1 MLNTNFFLITYLRT
15 PSTQTTSSIPPFLR
29 KYSFYSFEINLIY
42 YCNLYYNLLGEC
54 SIIML
59 SIFIRYSCLLL
70 CNHHIFTKIHKRNTS
85 TSLIQAIICICIFL
99 YSYTITFK
107 TFLNTT
113 DRILYT
119 FIISFIFYSM
129 ITKTFSFFMLSTH
142 IISFGLSYVLLA
154 ISCIINSLIFLPL
167 YLFSPSSTHIIV
179 DCFIGLFQII
189 MAILLLKSNR
199 LYNGLLNIIRNKYII
214 HLLILC
220 SITILYFLIISSIN
234 LTSSIIF
241 ENLFIIILCILFL
254 YYWQHRITQTYL
266 ERLRI
271 ANENS
276 LENEITSL
284 KEEISSL
291 TADNHRL
298 TQIVHK
304 DNKLVPAMETTIL
317 EFLQSAKVLSTEELV
332 TLGDELSRTLH
343 EMARER
349 AGILTSLSSTNNS
362 TPSSGLI
369 AIDGLLSYMEK
380 RAAESNINYKVKMD
394 DNIKELILTALN
406 EDNLRHLLGDLI
418 ENAIIAT
425 NYSELPKHISIH
437 LGSLQDKFLLE
448 ISDSGIPFNP
458 ETYQHFGYEHCS
470 THQEDG
476 GTGTGLLD
484 IWSIKKKYKA
494 SLYIYEYESSSN
506 VYTKKISFLF
516 DGKNHFLLKTYRD
529 KEIKN
534 SLIRGDLHVFPHEAE

>member
-1 MLNTNFFLITYLRT
+1 MLTITLRYFFIIISFYYIYSKISSIRPEKRTVFYFLISSLITSLFSGHLIDTSTLARMTIIFLTCYISIMILSNNKYL
-15 PSTQTTSSIPPFLR
+15 
-29 KYSFYSFEINLIY
+29 YSFYIV
-42 YCNLYYNLLGEC
+42 
-54 SIIML
+54 SI
-59 SIFIRYSCLLL
+59 SL
-70 CNHHIFTKIHKRNTS
+70 CI
-85 TSLIQAIICICIFL
+85 
-99 YSYTITFK
+99 
-107 TFLNTT
+107 
-113 DRILYT
+113 
-119 FIISFIFYSM
+119 
-129 ITKTFSFFMLSTH
+129 
-142 IISFGLSYVLLA
+142 
-154 ISCIINSLIFLPL
+154 SLIFFIFSNTIICFFFLLYCKTADAIPYQYLAIVSGFLQLFLL
-167 YLFSPSSTHIIV
+167 YLILLSKRFRNGLRLLFASHTIFYGSTISMFFIFCLVIISLYKSYDISIQTIV
-179 DCFIGLFQII
+179 TILSLLF
-189 MAILLLKSNR
+189 AIL
-199 LYNGLLNIIRNKYII
+199 
-214 HLLILC
+214 C
-220 SITILYFLIISSIN
+220 F
-234 LTSSIIF
+234 
-241 ENLFIIILCILFL
+241 
-254 YYWQHRITQTYL
+254 YYWEYRITQTYL
-266 ERLRI
+266 EKLRI

-284 KEEISSL
+284 KEEITTL
-291 TADNHRL
+291 TADNHHL

-304 DNKLVPAMETTIL
+304 DNKLVPAMETTVL

-362 TPSSGLI
+362 MPSSGLI

-394 DNIKELILTALN
+394 DNIKELILTALS
-406 EDNLRHLLGDLI
+406 EDDLRHLLGDLI
-418 ENAIIAT
+418 ENAIITT

-529 KEIKN
+529 KEIRN
-534 SLIRGDLHVFPHEAE
+534 SLIRGDLHVFPHETE

>member
-1 MLNTNFFLITYLRT
+1 MIALFIRYFFISLCSTYFFFKLIPTHSKNSFYCPIYITYLL
-15 PSTQTTSSIPPFLR
+15 STSISIMFMNKSNASIRILFIFLCFLFYSSFASKSKLSFSYVTSIIAFCLSYIMLLFSCIIHSIPLL
-29 KYSFYSFEINLIY
+29 LIY
-42 YCNLYYNLLGEC
+42 DSASLVPYD
-54 SIIML
+54 IFDL
-59 SIFIRYSCLLL
+59 SIGILQLLL
-70 CNHHIFTKIHKRNTS
+70 
-85 TSLIQAIICICIFL
+85 
-99 YSYTITFK
+99 
-107 TFLNTT
+107 
-113 DRILYT
+113 
-119 FIISFIFYSM
+119 
-129 ITKTFSFFMLSTH
+129 
-142 IISFGLSYVLLA
+142 SFGLLRSDRLLNGISLLIKTHLSIIGYIFSTLIIICVIA
-154 ISCIINSLIFLPL
+154 ISNSKGTEITNKA
-167 YLFSPSSTHIIV
+167 YLL
-179 DCFIGLFQII
+179 FITYI
-189 MAILLLKSNR
+189 AILLL
-199 LYNGLLNIIRNKYII
+199 
-214 HLLILC
+214 
-220 SITILYFLIISSIN
+220 
-234 LTSSIIF
+234 
-241 ENLFIIILCILFL
+241 L

-271 ANENS
+271 VNEKS
-276 LENEITSL
+276 LEDEFTSL
-284 KEEISSL
+284 KEEITSL
-291 TADNHRL
+291 KADNHRL

-304 DNKLVPAMETTIL
+304 DNKLVPAMETTVL
-317 EFLQSAKVLSTEELV
+317 EFLQSAKALSTEELF
-332 TLGDELSRTLH
+332 TRGNELSKTLQ
-343 EMARER
+343 EMAKER
-349 AGILTSLSSTNNS
+349 KGILTSLSSTNNS

-406 EDNLRHLLGDLI
+406 EDNLRHLLSDLI

-494 SLYIYEYESSSN
+494 SLYIYEYELTSN
-506 VYTKKISFLF
+506 NIYTKKISFLF

-534 SLIRGDLHVFPHEAE
+534 SLIRGDLHVFPNEVE